1 MRDYSVLATNDPALG
16 SWDLYSENLA
26 PGDVFDW
33 ATGNAAYAGQVVTG
47 ADGRYYWY
55 APVEWDNTDVPNA
68 MSIGVA
74 VSDSPV
80 GPWTDAVGEPLLTW
94 FDVFGDSTTGQEVI
108 DPHVFTDVDGRVYLY
123 WGSWNVARAV
133 ELDPNMI
140 EVSGDIR
147 VLEGLE
153 SFYEA
158 PWVFERNGTYFMAY
172 DWKQPGSDCTPSNYQ
187 ACIGYATADDPL
199 GPWEYQG
206 LILEGTSATT
216 VHPSIIE
223 FGDAW
228 YMTYHTKDAVGG
240 GHFRRSVA
248 IDEVEWDGDRI
259 LPVQQTWADDPAF
272 RLTDNVALE
281 AAASASYTEQPP
293 MRLGAVNDG
302 FRSETALLPPDQ
314 WGNYRGTD
322 STVASDWLTYQWE
335 TPVRVNGAG
344 IEFHRDAN
352 WIRSPE
358 SWTLEYVDAVGD
370 WYPVTGASYPTST
383 GEWHEIEFDAVTT
396 SALRATFRG
405 QENGAY
411 VHSVSVSEWEVYAA
425 AAEEIPHPE
434 VWTPVG
440 AQPDLPQ
447 AVRMPFAGTD
457 DLWVPVNWHDID
469 AGDLTTPG
477 AITATGRALGQST
490 DEITA
495 TVHVGDERPEMPADD
510 LPPTVVISAAIP
522 ENEGWFSSDVPLRV
536 IAQDDTD
543 YRLTIE
549 TRLDEGDWTTIDDA
563 RFAELVVSDEDE
575 TTLAARAIDAAG
587 NVSEEAT
594 RTIRIDATPP
604 ELKAQLTDERTVLVD
619 ATDVLSGLARIEYR
633 FGAGWAWTAAQPGDA
648 IDAPDELP
656 HDLAIRAVDVAGNTT
671 HSIVQI
677 PLGDAELTGELGQYA
692 TPSASYTSP
701 WEDVAGLNDG
711 SGDLFDDDASTY
723 GASWGTWD
731 RAGEQWARLDWAFD
745 ATIDEIGVWWY
756 RDSPDSAQGGLIPP
770 RDWVLE
776 YLDGEDWVEVEL
788 TGDSAYGRTS
798 DGYDR
803 VAFEPVTTDALRI
816 TALAWGGAAGQ
827 GSIGIREWH
836 VAAAEDQPLLDV
848 AVEANVRCVT
858 ARAGVGVRATNNGDF
873 PVDIEL
879 STSFGE
885 RSFIDVAPGGRVF
898 HVFLSRAEEIDAGI
912 ATAGATA
919 EIDGEPISV
928 ETTAEY
934 PAGTCQ

>member
-1 MRDYSVLATNDPALG
+1 MRVAVTSAPARSRLRAGLAVTAAAAVAWVLAVAPASPAAADVPEPDRTIVSPGNPIIADGSLYTADAAPLVVDDTLYIHAGHDEAAPDEAGFNMRDYSVLATNDPASG

-33 ATGNAAYAGQVVTG
+33 STGNAAYAGQVVTG

-55 APVEWDNTDVPNA
+55 APVEWDNAEVPNA
-68 MSIGVA
+68 MAIGVA

-80 GPWTDAVGEPLLTW
+80 GPWTDAIGDPLLTW
-94 FDVFGDSTTGQEVI
+94 YDVFGESATGQEVI

-140 EVSGDIR
+140 ELTGDIR
-147 VLEGLE
+147 ELAGLD

-172 DWKQPGSDCTPSNYQ
+172 DWKQPGSECTPSNYQ

-206 LILEGTSATT
+206 LILEGTSSTT

-223 FGDAW
+223 FDDAW
-228 YMTYHTKDAVGG
+228 YITYHTKDAADG

-259 LPVQQTWADDPAF
+259 LPVTQTWADDPAF
-272 RLTDNVALE
+272 RLTENVAPE
-281 AAASASYTEQPP
+281 AEATASYTEQPP

-302 FRSETALLPPDQ
+302 SRSETALLPPDQ

-322 STVASDWLTYQWE
+322 STVASDWLAYQWE
-335 TPVRVNGAG
+335 TPVRVDGAG
-344 IEFHRDAN
+344 IEFHRDSN

-358 SWTLEYVDAVGD
+358 SWALEYVDAAGD
-370 WYPVTGASYPTST
+370 WHPVTGASYPTAT
-383 GEWHEIEFDAVTT
+383 DEWHEIAFDAVTT
-396 SALRATFRG
+396 SALRATFHG
-405 QENGAY
+405 QAGGAY

-425 AAEEIPHPE
+425 AAEELPHPE
-434 VWTPVG
+434 TWTSVG
-440 AQPDLPQ
+440 AQPELPE
-447 AVRMPFAGTD
+447 AVRMPFAGEG
-457 DLWVPVNWHDID
+457 DLWVPVNWREI
-469 AGDLTTPG
+469 AARDLAEPG
-477 AITATGRALGQST
+477 AITVSGRALGQQAG
-490 DEITA
+490 EITA
-495 TVHVGDERPEMPADD
+495 TVHVGGDAPGMPADE
-510 LPPTVVISAAIP
+510 LPPTVSIAAVTP
-522 ENEGWFSSDVPLRV
+522 ETEGWFSSDVPLRV
-536 IAQDDTD
+536 TAQDDTD

-549 TRLDEGDWTTIDDA
+549 TRPGEGAWTATDDA
-563 RFAELVVSDEDE
+563 SFAELVVSDEGE

-587 NVSEEAT
+587 NVSEETT

-604 ELKAQLTDERTVLVD
+604 DLDAQLTDARTVTVD
-619 ATDVLSGLARIEYR
+619 AADALSGLARIEYR
-633 FGAGWAWTAAQPGDA
+633 FGADDSWTAAQPGDTIA
-648 IDAPDELP
+648 PPDELP
-656 HDLAIRAVDVAGNTT
+656 HDLAIRAIDVAGNTAQ
-671 HSIVQI
+671 SIVQI
-677 PLGDAELTGELGQYA
+677 PLGDAELTGELAQYA
-692 TPSASYTSP
+692 TPSASYTSA

-711 SGDLFDDDASTY
+711 SGGLFDDDASAY

-731 RAGEQWARLDWAFD
+731 RAGEQWAQLDWAFD

-776 YLDGEDWVEVEL
+776 YLDGEEWVEVEL

-803 VAFEPVTTDALRI
+803 VAFAPVTTGALRI
-816 TALAWGGAAGQ
+816 TAQSWGDAAGQ
-827 GSIGIREWH
+827 GSIGIREWQ
-836 VAAAEDQPLLDV
+836 V
-848 AVEANVRCVT
+848 
-858 ARAGVGVRATNNGDF
+858 
-873 PVDIEL
+873 
-879 STSFGE
+879 
-885 RSFIDVAPGGRVF
+885 
-898 HVFLSRAEEIDAGI
+898 
-912 ATAGATA
+912 
-919 EIDGEPISV
+919 
-928 ETTAEY
+928 
-934 PAGTCQ
+934 